1 MPLPLLSLFHLKYSP
16 TPTPKATFFSLAFP
30 ILIFPIANR
39 RHIRHIFRSII
50 AGNLMLPSSK
60 PFSSHSTKPLKSTE
74 SDRQNSF
81 KSFLQSPLSLHSP
94 RSWLLISF
102 LSLQIILFLILRSI
116 SVSFTARHVAEQRIT
131 TTASDMQ
138 DTIKLTQYQPQ
149 QEHQRPQEQPRSDIS
164 VTISMHTEQCSSGR
178 IFVYDLPKLFNLE
191 LLQNCHELSPWG
203 SRCDMLINEGFGRTA
218 TDLNGVVPANLI
230 PAWHWTDQFVSEI
243 IFHSRLLNHK
253 CRTLEPE
260 SATAFYIPFYA
271 GLAVGKYLWSYSKA
285 QERDYHCDMMLR
297 WVRDQP
303 YFNRSNGWDHFL
315 TMGRISWDF
324 RRSKDEEW
332 GSGCIYMPGMRNVT
346 RLLIERNP
354 WDYFDVGIPYP
365 TGFHPRSDSDI
376 LQWQDFA
383 RNRNRSTLFC
393 FAGATRGKI
402 KNDFRRQLLSHCKEE
417 SAYCKVVNCAGT
429 RCSNGTSAI
438 LETFLDS
445 DFCLQPRGD
454 SFTRRSIFDCMV
466 AGSIP
471 VFFWKRSA
479 YYQYQWF
486 LPDEPG
492 SYSIFI
498 DRNAV
503 KNGTTS
509 IRSVLTSYSKEEVKK
524 MRNKVIDYIPKFVY
538 AKPLEGLENIKDAFD
553 VAIDGILRRFKEQ
566 EEWGYKW

>member
-1 MPLPLLSLFHLKYSP
+1 MLPL
-16 TPTPKATFFSLAFP
+16 
-30 ILIFPIANR
+30 
-39 RHIRHIFRSII
+39 
-50 AGNLMLPSSK
+50 SK
-60 PFSSHSTKPLKSTE
+60 PLSPDPTKRLKSSELDRKNSFSSL
-74 SDRQNSF
+74 
-81 KSFLQSPLSLHSP
+81 LQSPLSIHSP
-94 RSWLLISF
+94 RSWLIITI
-102 LSLQIILFLILRSI
+102 LSLQIILFIMLRSI
-116 SVSFTARHVAEQRIT
+116 SLSFTARHVAEQPTST
-131 TTASDMQ
+131 TTSDIQ
-138 DTIKLTQYQPQ
+138 GTIKLIPYEPQ
-149 QEHQRPQEQPRSDIS
+149 QEHQQQQEHQRLQQHQAQQEHQRQHEHQSQQEHQRQQEHQQQREHQRQQEQPGFNMLPD
-164 VTISMHTEQCSSGR
+164 QCNSGT
-178 IFVYDLPKLFNLE
+178 IFVYDMPKPFNQE
-191 LLQNCHELSPWG
+191 LLQKCHELSPWG
-203 SRCDMLINEGFGRTA
+203 SRCDMLINDGFGRSA
-218 TDLNGVVPANLI
+218 TDLDGVVPANLI

-243 IFHSRLLNHK
+243 IFHNRLLNHK

-271 GLAVGKYLWSYSKA
+271 GLAVGKYLWSHSNAK
-285 QERDYHCDMMLR
+285 ERDYHCDTMLR

-303 YFNRSNGWDHFL
+303 YFNRSNGWDHFI

-324 RRSKDEEW
+324 RRSKDKDW
-332 GSGCIYMPGMRNVT
+332 GSGCIYMPDMRNVT

-354 WDYFDVGIPYP
+354 WDYFDVGVPYP

-376 LQWQDFA
+376 LQWQDYV

-393 FAGATRGKI
+393 FAGATRGTI
-402 KNDFRRQLLSHCKEE
+402 KNDFRGQLLSHCKEE
-417 SAYCKVVNCAGT
+417 SGYCKIVNCAGT

-492 SYSIFI
+492 SYSVFI

-509 IRSVLTSYSKEEVKK
+509 IRSVLASYSKEEVKN
-524 MRNKVIDYIPKFVY
+524 MRNKVIDYIPNFVY
-538 AKPLEGLENIKDAFD
+538 AKPREGLETIKDAFD
-553 VAIDGILRRFKEQ
+553 VAVDGVLGRFKEQ